1 MFRTLFLPLRVGET
15 NAHSTIIPAPCI
27 ASLCSLLTSEGC
39 QTSFCLLKFWFQK
52 EKNVIFYSQARF
64 AYRLKPAT
72 HRQYTT
78 TK

>member
-1 MFRTLFLPLRVGET
+1 MLRTLFLPLRVGET

-39 QTSFCLLKFWFQK
+39 QTSFCLPNFLRSQK
-52 EKNVIFYSQARF
+52 ANIIFYSQARF